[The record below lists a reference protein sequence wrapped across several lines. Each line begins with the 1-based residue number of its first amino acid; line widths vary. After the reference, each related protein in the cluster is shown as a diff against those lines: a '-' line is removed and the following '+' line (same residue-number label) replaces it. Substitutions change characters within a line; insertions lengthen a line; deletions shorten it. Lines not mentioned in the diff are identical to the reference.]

1 MGLKGAV
8 EIVACPRSL
17 AVGDSD
23 PWVKQAATIRLLSSK
38 TSLYSSEQVYWALS
52 DQRLRHQR
60 NSATCCASAKV
71 VPNAAFKFELRWFK
85 RVILGKM
92 NRETQHFA
100 VMGGS
105 RSRLQ
110 AHV

>member
-60 NSATCCASAKV
+60 NSATCSASAY
-71 VPNAAFKFELRWFK
+71 FDDELQGSSQR
-85 RVILGKM
+85 M
-92 NRETQHFA
+92 SQSQHA
-100 VMGGS
+100 S
-105 RSRLQ
+105 RRRNIDLEDD
-110 AHV
+110 